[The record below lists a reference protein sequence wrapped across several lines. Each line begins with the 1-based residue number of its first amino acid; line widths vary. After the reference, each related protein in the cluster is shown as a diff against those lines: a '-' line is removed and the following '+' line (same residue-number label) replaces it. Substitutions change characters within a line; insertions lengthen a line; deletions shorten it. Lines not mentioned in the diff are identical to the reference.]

1 MGKTIVV
8 LESWLGA
15 VPVVPVIVRLNGFG
29 VGVAVQLTVNV
40 VPETLAV
47 QPVGAALVEN
57 ETGPVKPLMPVN
69 DSADVLGV
77 PIVTLREDGLAE
89 TEKSRIVTLTLVL
102 LDRVPLVPVTGTL
115 NGVTPVAQVTDRT
128 APEKEPLQPVGKVK
142 PELIVKV
149 TAPVN
154 PLIPVTDTVEVP
166 ATVARV
172 VIGGPAIE
180 KSWTVTLTV
189 VLLDKPPLVP
199 VTGTVNGATPVEHV
213 TDKTAPANE
222 PLQPV
227 GNVKPELIAN
237 VTAPPNPLIEV
248 TATVDVPGTVA
259 RVVIG
264 GPAIEKSCTVTETV
278 VDLDKPPLEP
288 VTGTVNGAT
297 PVEQV
302 TDNTAPVNEPLQPVG
317 KRKPELTAHVTV
329 PENPLIPVAAHVE
342 LPATVARVVIPGQDG
357 VKSWTVAV
365 KLVLLESVAGAVPV
379 VPVTGTVNGAGAV
392 GQTTETVAPELVTV
406 QPGGGV
412 KPELRANAT
421 VPVKP
426 LIAVTVQVV
435 DPMTVAR
442 VVTGAQLMLKST
454 TWKVTAG
461 VDVCDKVPLV
471 PFTVAA

>member
-29 VGVAVQLTVNV
+29 VGIAVQLTVNV
-40 VPETLAV
+40 VTETLAV

-57 ETGPVKPLMPVN
+57 ETGPVKPLIPVN
-69 DSADVLGV
+69 DSADVLGI
-77 PIVTLREDGLAE
+77 PIVMLRVDGVAE
-89 TEKSRIVTLTLVL
+89 TEKSRMVTLTLVL

-128 APEKEPLQPVGKVK
+128 APENEPLQPVGKVK

-172 VIGGPAIE
+172 VIGGADNE
-180 KSWTVTLTV
+180 KSRTVTLTV

-199 VTGTVNGATPVEHV
+199 VTGTVNGATPVAHV
-213 TDKTAPANE
+213 TDKTAPA
-222 PLQPV
+222 
-227 GNVKPELIAN
+227 
-237 VTAPPNPLIEV
+237 
-248 TATVDVPGTVA
+248 
-259 RVVIG
+259 
-264 GPAIEKSCTVTETV
+264 
-278 VDLDKPPLEP
+278 
-288 VTGTVNGAT
+288 
-297 PVEQV
+297 
-302 TDNTAPVNEPLQPVG
+302 NEPLQPVG

-329 PENPLIPVAAHVE
+329 PENPLIPVAAQVE
-342 LPATVARVVIPGQDG
+342 LPAIVARVVIPGQDG

-392 GQTTETVAPELVTV
+392 GHTTETVAPELVTV

-435 DPMTVAR
+435 DPVTVAR

-471 PFTVAA
+471 PVTVAV